1 MSYKGMVPLLSLV
14 LLLGLTVVPAM
25 TAPEPN
31 EAPMTWEF
39 DIRYETPQPIM
50 VQVPGENQPQRFWYF
65 LYTVTNRSGE
75 DREFVPEITLYT
87 NTGQVV
93 PAGQGVNPVVYQR
106 IKQII
111 NDPLLTDTLGIT
123 GKMLQGEDNAKTAV
137 AIFRDFDPKAASFTI
152 FFGGLSGETAEVHL
166 PTPIQLPD
174 PLEEGKMI
182 ETSTVML
189 SKTLSLAYNVGT
201 EAKGRTKAEV
211 RLIDKIWVM
220 R

>member
-1 MSYKGMVPLLSLV
+1 MSYKGMIPLLSLV
-14 LLLGLTVVPAM
+14 LLLGLTVVPGV

-50 VQVPGENQPQRFWYF
+50 VQAPGEDRPRRFWYF

-75 DREFVPEITLYT
+75 DREFAPEIALYT
-87 NTGQVV
+87 NTGQVIS
-93 PAGQGVNPVVYQR
+93 AGQGVNPVVYQTV
-106 IKQII
+106 KQII

-123 GKMLQGEDNAKTAV
+123 GKMLQGEDNARTAV
-137 AIFRDFDPKAASFTI
+137 AIFHDFDPKAASFTI
-152 FFGGLSGETAEVHL
+152 FFGGLSGETAMVRL
-166 PTPIQLPD
+166 PTPITLPD
-174 PLEEGKMI
+174 PLEEGKNI

-189 SKTLSLAYNVGT
+189 SKTLALTYNVGA
-201 EAKGRTKAEV
+201 EARERTKAEI
-211 RLIDKIWVM
+211 RLVDKTWVM